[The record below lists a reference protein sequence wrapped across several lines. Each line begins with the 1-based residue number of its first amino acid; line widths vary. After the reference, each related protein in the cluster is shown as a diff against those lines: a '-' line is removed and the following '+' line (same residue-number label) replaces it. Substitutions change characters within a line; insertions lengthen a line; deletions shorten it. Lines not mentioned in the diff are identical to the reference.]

1 MGTTH
6 NFCSSDATRMADS
19 PPPNLY
25 APRYWPTWIGMGL
38 LWLVAR
44 LASYPVALGI
54 GRRLGRIAHRL
65 AAERR
70 HISEVNLTLCF
81 PELSAQQRQALLRE
95 HFEALGI
102 TIVMMG
108 FSWWGS
114 DDKLR
119 RLSHINGLE
128 KFEPLLSKG
137 KGILLVGMHFVDL
150 DLIGRLLGLRHPFG
164 VVYRQ
169 HENPVIEQAFSRYRK
184 ERFSAAIRRSDVRS
198 VLRALK
204 ENQVVWIAPDQAM
217 KGKHTVLAPFFGIPA
232 STTTIVSRIA
242 RISGAPVVFIYG
254 YRLPGEQGYVIEIG
268 SQIEDFPG
276 DSMESDTQRINL
288 MIEQAARVAPAQY
301 LWSHRR
307 FKRRPGLPDPY

>member
-1 MGTTH
+1 
-6 NFCSSDATRMADS
+6 MADS
-19 PPPNLY
+19 PAPNLY
-25 APRYWPTWIGMGL
+25 APRYWPTWIGMGV
-38 LWLVAR
+38 LWLVAKM
-44 LASYPVALGI
+44 ATYPVALGI
-54 GRRLGRIAHRL
+54 GRSLGRIAHQL

-70 HISEVNLTLCF
+70 HITQVNLSLCF
-81 PELSAQQRQALLRE
+81 PGLSDQQRQALVRE

-102 TIVMMG
+102 TIIMTG

-114 DDKLR
+114 DEKLR

-128 KFEPLLSKG
+128 NFEQLLQQG

-169 HENPVIEQAFSRYRK
+169 HENPVIERAFSRYRK
-184 ERFSAAIRRSDVRS
+184 ERFSAAIGRSDVRS
-198 VLRALK
+198 VLRALNN
-204 ENQVVWIAPDQAM
+204 NQVVWIAPDQAM

-242 RISGAPVVFIYG
+242 RISGAPVVFTYG

-268 SQIEDFPG
+268 SQIDDFPG
-276 DSMESDTQRINL
+276 DSVESDTQKINM
-288 MIEQAARVAPAQY
+288 MIERAARIAPAQY

-307 FKRRPGLPDPY
+307 FKKRKVVPDPY